1 MGCLDRYIAVALLKG
16 WILVLLVV
24 VSVFSLFALV
34 VELDHV
40 DNSYQIM
47 DALMFVLLT
56 IPQRALDLAP
66 VIALLGSLIALASMA
81 RHNELMAMQAAG
93 VTPSRFIRSVALVT
107 ALLVLLLGL
116 ASEYLS
122 APLYLRAETQRMLVS
137 SNGGLLAGR
146 GLWSNDRR
154 RFFNVRGLRDG
165 YVPEGIDLYQF
176 EPDGKLRVSIHA
188 SHAEVKGTREWI
200 LIDVWRKQLVDGRLV
215 SRHLERLEMGDF
227 WSREELPL
235 LSFSTAAMSV
245 TGLYRYAAHLQATG
259 QRAGR
264 FQLAFWQRIT
274 WPLAAGIMALLAI
287 PACFGADPQR
297 NQAFA
302 RRVTLGAIA
311 GILFYLGTRII
322 YTGGMLLKLPPLLV
336 ALLPLVLLLSV
347 GGVLFSRLLAGRVT
361 QRRGIPGVRQ

>member
-1 MGCLDRYIAVALLKG
+1 MSRLDRYVAAALMKG
-16 WILVLLVV
+16 WVLVLLVV

-40 DNSYQIM
+40 DNSYQVT

-56 IPQRALDLAP
+56 VPRRALDLAP

-81 RHNELMAMQAAG
+81 RNNELMAMQAAG
-93 VTPSRFIRSVALVT
+93 VTPARFTRSVAMAA
-107 ALLVLLLGL
+107 ALLVLSLGL
-116 ASEYLS
+116 SSEYVS
-122 APLYLRAETQRMLVS
+122 APLYLRAETQRMLAR
-137 SNGGLLAGR
+137 NGSGNLLAGR

-165 YVPEGIDLYQF
+165 YIPEGIDLYQF
-176 EPDGKLRVSIHA
+176 EPDGRLRLSIHA
-188 SHAEVKGTREWI
+188 SHAEVKGSREWT
-200 LIDVWRKQLVDGRLV
+200 LIDVWRKQLLDGRLV
-215 SRHLERLEMGDF
+215 TRHQERLEMGDF
-227 WSREELPL
+227 WSRDELPL

-274 WPLAAGIMALLAI
+274 RPLAAGIMALLAI
-287 PACFGADPQR
+287 PACFGADPRR

-302 RRVTLGAIA
+302 RRVTAGAVA

-322 YTGGMLLKLPPLLV
+322 YTSGMLLGFPPLLV
-336 ALLPLVLLLSV
+336 ALVPLVLLVSA
-347 GGVLFSRLLAGRVT
+347 GGVLFSRMRW
-361 QRRGIPGVRQ
+361 